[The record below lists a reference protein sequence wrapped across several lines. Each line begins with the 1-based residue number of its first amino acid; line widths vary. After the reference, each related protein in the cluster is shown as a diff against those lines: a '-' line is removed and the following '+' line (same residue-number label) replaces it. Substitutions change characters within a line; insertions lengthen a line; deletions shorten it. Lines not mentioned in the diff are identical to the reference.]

1 MSIACFV
8 SLFSASL
15 SPPSFFLSLHAQRPN
30 YSLKFTLVGHT
41 KAVSSVKFSPDGQ
54 WLASSAADKTVKIWG
69 AYDGKY
75 ERTITGHKLVKRNS
89 NSISVYMQAINPR
102 IRFENCGGGCL
113 CKQGNVCERSK
124 GLCMGALCHNRFG
137 GTCKLQALESLLQ
150 VLNPAA
156 M

>member
-89 NSISVYMQAINPR
+89 NSISVYIQAINPR
-102 IRFENCGGGCL
+102 IRFENCGGG
-113 CKQGNVCERSK
+113 GGGGGVCERSK

>member
-102 IRFENCGGGCL
+102 IRFENCGGVYAN
-113 CKQGNVCERSK
+113 KEMFVSAAK
-124 GLCMGALCHNRFG
+124 DYVWVPYV
-137 GTCKLQALESLLQ
+137 TTALEERVNCKHWNLYCRS
-150 VLNPAA
+150 
-156 M
+156 